1 MILHLVF
8 SAVSCS
14 PELFLIFRMSVER
27 KKKSKKSTRQRREI
41 FALSPRNFSK
51 KSISKEEKKK
61 KMNRVHLETKNTHP
75 QSATPAETPSGPVA
89 PPASARAR
97 SALSS
102 PSFIF
107 LMRVC
112 FFFFSRE
119 MCVCVCSQRDFF
131 YEEESEIS
139 KKKFCDDA
147 NFFGFLRLTQR
158 ATSQTR

>member
-61 KMNRVHLETKNTHP
+61 KMNRVHLETEKHTHP

-102 PSFIF
+102 PSLF
-107 LMRVC
+107 LLCVCVSSFFTREMRVC
-112 FFFFSRE
+112 AL
-119 MCVCVCSQRDFF
+119 RDFFF
-131 YEEESEIS
+131 YEEE
-139 KKKFCDDA
+139 KK
-147 NFFGFLRLTQR
+147 
-158 ATSQTR
+158 

>member
-27 KKKSKKSTRQRREI
+27 KKKSKKSARERREI
-41 FALSPRNFSK
+41 FALSPTEFFSK
-51 KSISKEEKKK
+51 IDLKRRKKK
-61 KMNRVHLETKNTHP
+61 KMNRVHLETEKHTHP

-102 PSFIF
+102 PSLFLLCVCVSSFFRERCVSVLCAIF
-107 LMRVC
+107 FFMKRRRSEKKNFD
-112 FFFFSRE
+112 FFFFGILIF
-119 MCVCVCSQRDFF
+119 CVHQ
-131 YEEESEIS
+131 
-139 KKKFCDDA
+139 
-147 NFFGFLRLTQR
+147 TPQ
-158 ATSQTR
+158 TSQPR

>member
-27 KKKSKKSTRQRREI
+27 KKKSKKSTRERREI
-41 FALSPRNFSK
+41 FALSPTEFFKNRSQK
-51 KSISKEEKKK
+51 KKKKK
-61 KMNRVHLETKNTHP
+61 KMNRVHLETEKHTHP

-102 PSFIF
+102 VPSFIF
-107 LMRVC
+107 LMCVC
-112 FFFFSRE
+112 VSSFFSRE
-119 MCVCVCSQRDFF
+119 ICVCALSAIFF
-131 YEEESEIS
+131 MKRRSEKFR
-139 KKKFCDDA
+139 KKK
-147 NFFGFLRLTQR
+147 NF
-158 ATSQTR
+158 AM